1 MEREREMPKR
11 KRQQNSG
18 SSLSLTY
25 ADDKE
30 IRCDRASMWLF
41 HISRVCICFVYIDVK
56 PITSDHIRFDS
67 ISISFEECFYDLCFC
82 RDNHTYKKPRRD
94 FRMRKERRMTE
105 REKESKTQRHTFTY
119 CFAILSIPK

>member
-41 HISRVCICFVYIDVK
+41 HISRVCVCFDGE
-56 PITSDHIRFDS
+56 PIRFDS
-67 ISISFEECFYDLCFC
+67 ISISFEEYFYDLCFC

-105 REKESKTQRHTFTY
+105 REEESKTQRHTFTY
-119 CFAILSIPK
+119 CFAILFIPK